1 MLNVYLNHMEVRF
14 SLYQLL
20 NMYFPFE
27 IIQFNQEKD
36 YDYKFLIEGENISIY
51 YKNKLELDNK
61 IENNFSEEFKKI
73 VFNYLKKNTKKELPW
88 GILSGIRPTKQI
100 HKLMKLNLSKEETIS
115 IFQEKF
121 LTSHEKAILCYETA
135 IAEKE
140 IVNKEENKISI
151 YIGIPFCPTRCSYC
165 SFTSNPISRCKKIIN
180 PYLESLFM
188 EIEAISK
195 FVTENNLKI
204 QCVYIGGGTPTSLND
219 EDFHSLMTKVFN
231 CFVKNRNVEEFNV
244 ECGRPDSITLN
255 KLNSMKEFF
264 VNRISINPQTMNDD
278 TLKKIGRKHNTEDI
292 IENFNKA
299 RQLGFDNIN
308 MDLIIGLPGE
318 NISYVEKT
326 IQEIKKLDP
335 DSITIHG
342 MSIKRA
348 SKLHED
354 LLNKKFKVEE
364 QNNLNQMF
372 ELTRILAK
380 ELEMKPYYLYR
391 QKNMVGNMENLGYAK
406 IGKEGIYNI
415 QIIEEKQTI
424 IALGADAVT
433 KIVYLDEDRIDRVAN
448 LKDVREYIKRIDEKI
463 NEKLARLQLLQNH
476 SKI

>member
-1 MLNVYLNHMEVRF
+1 MEVRF

-27 IIQFNQEKD
+27 IIQFNQGEG
-36 YDYKFLIEGENISIY
+36 YDYKFIIQEQNITIY
-51 YKNKLELDNK
+51 YKNQLQLEK
-61 IENNFSEEFKKI
+61 RIEKNFPEEFKRV
-73 VFNYLKKNTKKELPW
+73 VFKYLEQNTNKVLPW

-100 HKLMKLNLSKEETIS
+100 HKLMKLNLSKEETID
-115 IFQEKF
+115 IFKDKF
-121 LTSHEKAILCYETA
+121 LTSDEKAKLCYETA

-140 IVNKEENKISI
+140 IVNDEKNKISI
-151 YIGIPFCPTRCSYC
+151 YIGIPFCPTRCVYC
-165 SFTSNPISRCKKIIN
+165 SFTSNPISKCKKIIN
-180 PYLESLFM
+180 PYLDSLYR
-188 EIEAISK
+188 EIDAISK
-195 FVTENNLKI
+195 FVLDYDLDI
-204 QCVYIGGGTPTSLND
+204 QCVYLGGGTPTSLSD
-219 EDFHSLMTKVFN
+219 EEFHNLIAKIFEN
-231 CFVKNRNVEEFNV
+231 FVENKNVQEFNV

-264 VNRISINPQTMNDD
+264 VNRISINPQTMNDE
-278 TLKKIGRKHNTEDI
+278 TLKKIGRSHTSQNIVEK
-292 IENFNKA
+292 FNMA

-318 NISYVEKT
+318 NISHVEKT
-326 IQEIKKLDP
+326 IKEIKKLNP

-354 LLNKKFKVEE
+354 LLNNKFKVEE

-372 ELTRILAK
+372 ELTRILAE
-380 ELEMKPYYLYR
+380 ELDMKPYYLYR

-433 KIVYLDEDRIDRVAN
+433 KIVYLEQDRIDRVAN
-448 LKDVREYIKRIDEKI
+448 LKDVREYTKRIDEKI
-463 NEKLARLQLLQNH
+463 KEKLERLQLLQNH
-476 SKI
+476 Y